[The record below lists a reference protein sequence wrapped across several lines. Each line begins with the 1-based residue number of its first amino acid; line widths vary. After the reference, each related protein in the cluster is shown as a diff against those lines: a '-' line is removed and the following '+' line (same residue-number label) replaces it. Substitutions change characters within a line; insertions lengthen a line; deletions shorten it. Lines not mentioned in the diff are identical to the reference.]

1 MVEESEEIT
10 IHKSKNFDS
19 NKTKQY
25 PVVIAFDLDET
36 LGSFCDLEIL
46 WKILV
51 PYQKTKNIDFNKI
64 LDLYPEFLRYGILS
78 ILEFIYLKKKQG
90 VCNNVYIYTN
100 NQCFPEWSRL
110 IATYFDYKL
119 KTTSELFDK
128 IICAFK
134 INNRIIEFGRSTHQ
148 KTFND
153 FINCTMLPRKTKI
166 CFIDNSYFYEMN
178 NNRVYYIQP
187 LSYVHHL
194 SYPTIIDRFMT
205 SDVCDEIIDKNN
217 KYVFYDLL
225 HLQFSRHGGTKP
237 LPTSRLY
244 EIDIYVSQKLMY
256 HIKEFFY
263 LTQKKNRTKK
273 IKYNIGKFTRKRK

>member
-1 MVEESEEIT
+1 MAEEIT
-10 IHKSKNFDS
+10 IYKSKNFD
-19 NKTKQY
+19 NIKTKQY

-51 PYQKTKNIDFNKI
+51 PYHKNKPIDFNKI
-64 LDLYPEFLRYGILS
+64 MDLYPEFLRYGILS

-90 VCNNVYIYTN
+90 LCNNVYIYTN
-100 NQCFPEWSRL
+100 NQCFPEWSRM
-110 IATYFDYKL
+110 IASYFDYKL

-134 INNRIIEFGRSTHQ
+134 INNKIIEFGRTTHQ

-194 SYPTIIDRFMT
+194 SYPTIIDRFMS
-205 SDVCDEIIDKNN
+205 SDICAGIMDKNN
-217 KYVFYDLL
+217 QYVLYDLL
-225 HLQFSRHGGTKP
+225 HLQFSKHGNPKP
-237 LPTSRLY
+237 LPTSKLY

-273 IKYNIGKFTRKRK
+273 IRFNIGKFTRKRK